1 MRNRF
6 LKRFRHPLESKARVL
21 IILHTKKVSAHI
33 GTEPSMKKFLS
44 KRQFGAFLVTF
55 KGPKTNFSKIALKHA
70 RSVPKAF
77 CELFGV

>member
-33 GTEPSMKKFLS
+33 GTESSMKKLLS
-44 KRQFGAFLVTF
+44 KRQFGAFLMTF
-55 KGPKTNFSKIALKHA
+55 KGPKTNFSKIALNYVQTISKI
-70 RSVPKAF
+70 F
-77 CELFGV
+77 CEFFGA